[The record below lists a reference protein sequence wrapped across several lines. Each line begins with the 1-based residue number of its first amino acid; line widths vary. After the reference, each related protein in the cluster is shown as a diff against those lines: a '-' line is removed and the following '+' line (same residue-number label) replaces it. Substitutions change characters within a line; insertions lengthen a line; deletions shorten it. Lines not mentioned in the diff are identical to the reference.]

1 MFVLQRHSTPLLYYL
16 PCRMANH
23 VDQPVFQIRLV
34 EPHSPW
40 LSDRVENSLTDHFNF
55 NQYITDQQP
64 LFHDLIQDNPGYDLY
79 PSHPVQGPLPEQDI
93 DTDIDLTVYEDP
105 SLAND
110 SSQAVEQIVDNDS
123 IGEDST
129 VVSGLGSFEEPVRLP
144 DDSLDK
150 SMHTPMIL
158 EHECSVGSSWRCQ
171 SSQRIT

>member
-64 LFHDLIQDNPGYDLY
+64 LFHDLILDMISTHLILSKALCQNK
-79 PSHPVQGPLPEQDI
+79 I
-93 DTDIDLTVYEDP
+93 LTPILILLCMKTHLLQMTLAKLLSKSSITTVLEKTVRWCLVWDP
-105 SLAND
+105 SN
-110 SSQAVEQIVDNDS
+110 NP
-123 IGEDST
+123 
-129 VVSGLGSFEEPVRLP
+129 SGGN
-144 DDSLDK
+144 K
-150 SMHTPMIL
+150 
-158 EHECSVGSSWRCQ
+158 Q
-171 SSQRIT
+171 K